1 MDVPSSAAARTY
13 YWRAV
18 ERLREAETLAEL
30 GHVSGPADAPP
41 EKPEDESDWIA
52 DWKKRAKETARKAW
66 EALSENPTKPVKR
79 RAAEIAERLQ
89 RGVKAIRKANPAE
102 WSKQKLSSITDM
114 LKGLWGAAH
123 AGTSFGTI
131 IALALIAWWFLGRKG

>member
-18 ERLREAETLAEL
+18 ERLREAQSLAEL
-30 GHVSGPADAPP
+30 GHVSGPTDEPP
-41 EKPEDESDWIA
+41 KSAEDEAAWIA
-52 DWKKRAKETARKAW
+52 DWKRRAKETARKAW
-66 EALSENPTKPVKR
+66 ESLAENPTKAVKR
-79 RAAEIAERLQ
+79 RASEIAERLQ
-89 RGVKAIRKANPAE
+89 RGVKAIRKANPTE
-102 WSKQKLSSITDM
+102 WSKQKLSSLSDL

-131 IALALIAWWFLGRKG
+131 IALALVAWWFLGRK